1 MSIVVTTPTG
11 NIGSVVTRALLDA
24 GERPVLV
31 ARHPE
36 KLEDAVARGATVV
49 QGDHGDAAMLT
60 EATQGAEALFVC
72 VPGNLQLDDIHA
84 FYGRFAGAAAEAA
97 TANGI
102 AHVVAISSAGAD
114 RERGNGPVAGLYL
127 LEQILGDAGLPNLT
141 LLRPGYFM
149 ENTLAQIP
157 GILQADR
164 LFTTFPAGT
173 RFPMIATRDIGARA
187 AEILLARETASH
199 RVVELQGG
207 LEISYEEVA
216 SVLSEVLERPI
227 EHVTVPGEQLVG
239 ALTGMGVSRVLA
251 EALVE
256 LNEAIA
262 SGHVAHREPR
272 GAASS
277 TPTDYPTF
285 AREVFRPAFQGAMAA
300 EA

>member
-31 ARHPE
+31 ARHPD
-36 KLEDAVARGATVV
+36 KLADAAARGATVV
-49 QGDHGDAAMLT
+49 QGDHGDAKVLT

-84 FYGRFAGAAAEAA
+84 FYGRFAEAAAEAA
-97 TANGI
+97 GTNGI
-102 AHVVAISSAGAD
+102 GHVVAVSSAGAD
-114 RERGNGPVAGLYL
+114 RASGNGPVAGLYL
-127 LEQILGDAGLPNLT
+127 LEQILGGAGMPNLT

-157 GILQADR
+157 SILQANR

-187 AEILLARETASH
+187 AAILLAREAAGH
-199 RVVELQGG
+199 RVVELHGG
-207 LEISYEEVA
+207 PETGYEEVA

-227 EHVTVPGEQLVG
+227 EHVTISDEQLAA
-239 ALTGMGVSRVLA
+239 ALTGMGVSPVFT

-256 LNEAIA
+256 LSAAIA

-272 GAASS
+272 SAENT
-277 TPTDYPTF
+277 TPTDYATF
-285 AREVFRPAFQGAMAA
+285 AQEVFRPAFQGAR
-300 EA
+300 EATA